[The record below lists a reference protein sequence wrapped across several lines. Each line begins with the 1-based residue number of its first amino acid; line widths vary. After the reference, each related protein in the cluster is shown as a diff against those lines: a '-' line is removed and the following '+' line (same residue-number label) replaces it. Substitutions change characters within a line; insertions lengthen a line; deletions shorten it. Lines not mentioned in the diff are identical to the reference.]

1 MKALK
6 LHTNGLV
13 MPVELDLV
21 NYKHTYQ
28 AMNAAIGSHLVDI
41 IHAVNL
47 PDHYCLVV
55 DDEGLLADK
64 PVVNVVASYLYGTA
78 DHGQPLCGDVLI
90 MKDKWSDDGLETVG
104 LDDSDFD
111 VIRSIIFAD
120 DAVDG
125 FDQVINKL
133 IEITGGRFGND

>member
-13 MPVELDLV
+13 MPVELDLA
-21 NYKHTYQ
+21 NHEYKYQ
-28 AMNAAIGSHLVDI
+28 AMNAAIGSNLIDI
-41 IHAVNL
+41 VHAAHL
-47 PDHYCLVV
+47 PDPYCLVV
-55 DDEGLLADK
+55 DDEGLLTEK

-90 MKDKWSDDGLETVG
+90 MKDEWTADGLDTVG
-104 LDDSDFD
+104 LDDADFD
-111 VIRSIIFAD
+111 TVRSIIFGE

-133 IEITGGRFGND
+133 VEITGGRFGNE